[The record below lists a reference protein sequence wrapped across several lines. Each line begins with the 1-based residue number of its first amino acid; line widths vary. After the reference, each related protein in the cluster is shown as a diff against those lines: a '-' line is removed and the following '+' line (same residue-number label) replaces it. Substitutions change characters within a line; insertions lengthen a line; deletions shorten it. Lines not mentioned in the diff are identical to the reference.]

1 MAETKNIHAII
12 GKWHLLDIAADET
25 NIPQPR
31 MDLVFH
37 DQSRGAILRRDNG
50 EEIPLAGVQFDGT
63 ILRLQ
68 MAAPRGNAQ
77 AEMPWLS
84 MVLTGG
90 RFEGSYQ
97 DSTGAPMGVKLKLLH
112 AKQ

>member
-1 MAETKNIHAII
+1 MDLAETKDMPAIV

-25 NIPQPR
+25 DIPQHR

-50 EEIPLAGVQFDGT
+50 EEIPLAAVRFNGT
-63 ILRLQ
+63 ILQLQ
-68 MAAPRGNAQ
+68 MAAPSGKPK

-90 RFEGSYQ
+90 RFEGIAYYFYSG
-97 DSTGAPMGVKLKLLH
+97 SMSS
-112 AKQ
+112 